1 MDALPPPKFQ
11 GNRQW
16 RFNSRKRRRSGT
28 ENSEGNSIC
37 LKSGS
42 FLTFF
47 VPYCY

>member
-28 ENSEGNSIC
+28 ENSEGNSIQS
-37 LKSGS
+37 KHVHSG
-42 FLTFF
+42 
-47 VPYCY
+47 